1 MSLRRLIAMSRKEL
15 IQIRRDS
22 RSLLIAL
29 LMPVMQMVL
38 LGYGVSLDA
47 KNIPVCVYDQ
57 EGSQDSQ
64 ALLKR
69 FQASPYFDVV
79 SVINSYRGLTY
90 AIDSDRCKLAIVI
103 PFDFS
108 KRLRDTRDVPVQVIV
123 DGTDDNTANLSKG
136 YARAVITR
144 FSGDVQ
150 QKWMASQGL
159 PVSGAGGTIS
169 VEPRTWFNEDLESR
183 NFIIPGTVAL
193 VMALVGALLT
203 SLTIAREWER
213 GTMEQLISTPI
224 TPAEVML
231 GKIVPYFGI
240 GMADALL
247 CLALSVWWFRVPFR
261 GTLTSYFA
269 ASALFLIVILGI
281 GFMISVAIKNQ
292 LGASMIALLVTL
304 MPTSLLSGY
313 AFPIDQMPRAVQW
326 ITYLLYSRYYV
337 TILKAIFLKGAGI
350 EVLGRELAALGVYA
364 VVIAA
369 LATRAFHKTL
379 D

>member
-1 MSLRRLIAMSRKEL
+1 MKLGRLLAMSRKEF
-15 IQIRRDS
+15 IQVWRDP

-38 LGYGVSLDA
+38 LGYGVRLDV
-47 KNIPVCVYDQ
+47 KNLTVYAYDQ
-57 EGSQDSQ
+57 EGSQNSQ

-69 FQASPYFDVV
+69 FQASPYFRVV
-79 SVINSYRGLTY
+79 KTVNSYRDLTW
-90 AIDSDRCKLAIVI
+90 AIDADRCELGIVI

-108 KRLRDTRDVPVQVIV
+108 KRLRDTRSAPVQVIV
-123 DGTDDNTANLSKG
+123 DGTDDNTANLAKG
-136 YARAVITR
+136 YARAVIAR

-150 QKWMASQGL
+150 RDWLMNQGL
-159 PVSGAGGTIS
+159 PVGADSGPVA

-231 GKIVPYFGI
+231 GKLIPYFTI
-240 GMADALL
+240 GMTDAAL
-247 CLALSVWWFRVPFR
+247 CLMMSVWWFEVPFR
-261 GTLTSYFA
+261 GTLVSFFVT
-269 ASALFLIVILGI
+269 SALFLIVILGI
-281 GFMISVAIKNQ
+281 GFTISAAIRNQ

-304 MPTSLLSGY
+304 LPTSLLSGY
-313 AFPIDQMPRAVQW
+313 AFPIDQMPKAIRIV
-326 ITYLLYSRYYV
+326 TYLLYSRYYV
-337 TILKAIFLKGAGI
+337 TILKAIFLKGAGVA
-350 EVLGRELAALGVYA
+350 ELGGPIAALTVYA
-364 VVIAA
+364 VVIGAF
-369 LATRAFHKTL
+369 ATRAFRKTL